1 MRTIRTGTLADK
13 DGIAA
18 VEAECFPSAEA
29 ATAEQFYDRLKHYAD
44 HFLLMFDGEKLVA
57 FVDGFVTNERDL
69 TDEMYENA
77 AIHDENGKWQMLFGV
92 NTIPS
97 YRKQGLAGELIQRF
111 ISDAKEQGR
120 NGEVL
125 TCKDRLIHY
134 YEKFGFVNEGLTE
147 KSTHGGA
154 EWYQM
159 RLTFENEGE
168 NDE

>member
-29 ATAEQFYDRLKHYAD
+29 ATAEQFSDRLKHYAE
-44 HFLLMFDGEKLVA
+44 HFLLMFEDDRLIA
-57 FVDGFVTNERDL
+57 FVDGFVTDERDL

-77 AIHDENGKWQMLFGV
+77 AMHDENGKWQMLFGV
-92 NTIPS
+92 NTIPA
-97 YRKQGLAGELIQRF
+97 YRRKGCAGELIGRF
-111 ISDAKEQGR
+111 ITIAREQGR
-120 NGEVL
+120 MGVVL
-125 TCKDRLIHY
+125 TCKDRLIRY
-134 YEKFGFVNEGLTE
+134 YEKFGFVNEGLTA

-159 RLTFENEGE
+159 RLTFEER
-168 NDE
+168 